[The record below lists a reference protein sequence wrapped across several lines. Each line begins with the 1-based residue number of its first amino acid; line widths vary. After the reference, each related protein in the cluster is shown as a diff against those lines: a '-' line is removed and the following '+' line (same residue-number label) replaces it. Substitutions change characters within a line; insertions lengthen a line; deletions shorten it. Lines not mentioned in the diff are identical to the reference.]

1 MKNSRL
7 AVAVVAILASLAA
20 SRMAQAAEPMPL
32 MAPEASSPGACPA
45 EVRQAKKC
53 ARWYELNEKSSPDA
67 CKASRLS
74 GEKCQRWY
82 SVGAPAPKAARE
94 EVIVL
99 RGINFDTA
107 KADIKPESVPILEK
121 NVSALQRRPKAHIT
135 VEGHTDS
142 RGSDAYNQKLSE
154 ARANS
159 VLNWF
164 AAHGIERERM
174 SAVGRGESSP
184 VADNTTQDGMYQ
196 NRRIELHLQ

>member
-7 AVAVVAILASLAA
+7 AVALVALLASMAA
-20 SRMAQAAEPMPL
+20 SRMGHSAQPMPL

-67 CKASRLS
+67 CKAARLS

-82 SVGAPAPKAARE
+82 SVGAPAPKAVRE

-121 NVSALQRRPKAHIT
+121 NVAGLQKRSKAHIT
-135 VEGHTDS
+135 VEGHTDA
-142 RGSDAYNQKLSE
+142 RGSDAYNQGLSE
-154 ARANS
+154 RRANS
-159 VLNWF
+159 VMNWF
-164 AAHGIERERM
+164 AAHGIDRGRM
-174 SAVGRGESSP
+174 SAVGKGESTP
-184 VADNTTQDGMYQ
+184 VADNTSADGMYQ

>member
-1 MKNSRL
+1 MKKSRL
-7 AVAVVAILASLAA
+7 AVAIATITMMVTMAA
-20 SRMAQAAEPMPL
+20 SHTAQSAEPMPL

-45 EVRQAKKC
+45 DVRQAKKC

-67 CKASRLS
+67 CKAARLS

-82 SVGAPAPKAARE
+82 SVGAPAPKVTE

-121 NVSALQRRPKAHIT
+121 NVSALQKKRGEI
-135 VEGHTDS
+135 VIEGHTDF
-142 RGSDAYNQKLSE
+142 RGTDAYNQKLSE

-164 AAHGIERERM
+164 AAHGIDRSRM

-184 VADNTTQDGMYQ
+184 VADNSTQDGMYQ
-196 NRRIELHLQ
+196 NRRIELHIQ